1 MSNPVCLQ
9 MKDYKDKY
17 ICNQSYEPILKKQKH
32 TKMISYEIV
41 NDNIVSNMKDLIKY
55 CLTYNIEID
64 IPEGYVVTTLY
75 NILFCTGNFE
85 PKDRAHSFCR
95 SSLIYTCNTKSQAKK
110 TFERMCKS
118 LGRKPIYK
126 DKSTFCW
133 QTEDF
138 AVNQIV
144 HCYSLSE
151 SYLIEEKKQID
162 YKDEVIKLVSD
173 IHGFCRED
181 VLRDLLS
188 KIRGLYEEET
198 K

>member
-9 MKDYKDKY
+9 MKDYKNKY

-32 TKMISYEIV
+32 TEMISYEIV
-41 NDNIVSNMKDLIKY
+41 ADNIVSNMKDLIKY
-55 CLTYNIEID
+55 CLTYNIEVD
-64 IPEGYVVTTLY
+64 IPKEYEVITLY

-85 PKDRAHSFCR
+85 PEDREHSFCR
-95 SSLIYTCNTKSQAKK
+95 SSVVYTCETKSQAKK

-118 LGRKPIYK
+118 LGRKPMYK
-126 DKSTFCW
+126 NKNTFCW

-151 SYLIEEKKQID
+151 SYLIEEKKQVN
-162 YKDEVIKLVSD
+162 YEEEVIKIVSD
-173 IHGFCRED
+173 MYGFCRKD
-181 VLRDLLS
+181 VLNNSLD
-188 KIRGLYEEET
+188 KIRRLYEEE